1 MNSNPPSKYAVN
13 KYVLPIHKSNLIRI
27 DTESSP
33 AHIGKLANSIDLL
46 APEETPVLAA
56 ADGIIT
62 FVNTGSVVG
71 GPDISFW
78 DYSNFIVIMHSN
90 DEYSRYDHLAFGSSD
105 VVVGQQVKA
114 GRPIARIGMTGYTF
128 IPHLHFQVFVFTGP
142 NLWEDYEN
150 LKVHF
155 YDF

>member
-1 MNSNPPSKYAVN
+1 
-13 KYVLPIHKSNLIRI
+13 VLPVQKSKLIRI
-27 DTESSP
+27 DSEFSP
-33 AHIGKLANSIDLL
+33 AHLGKLANAVDLL
-46 APEETPVLAA
+46 APGETPVLAA

-90 DEYSRYDHLAFGSSD
+90 DEYSRYDHLAFVSSD
-105 VVVGQQVKA
+105 VIVGQQVKA
-114 GRPIARIGMTGYTF
+114 GQPIARIGMTGYTF
-128 IPHLHFQVFVFTGP
+128 TPHLHFQVFVFTGP
-142 NLWEDYEN
+142 NLWEDYET

-155 YDF
+155 SDF